1 MSKTKNEIL
10 MKKAKEEIDNVV
22 KDNSV
27 DLAET
32 IANVIEIIVYAEYWL
47 DTLRSQ

>member
-27 DLAET
+27 ELTET